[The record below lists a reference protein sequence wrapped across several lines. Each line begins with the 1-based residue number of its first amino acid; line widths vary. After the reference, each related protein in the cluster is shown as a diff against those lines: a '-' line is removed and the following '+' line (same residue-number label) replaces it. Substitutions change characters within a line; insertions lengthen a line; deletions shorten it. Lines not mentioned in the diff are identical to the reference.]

1 MPFQVVFSTRQA
13 PMSNITGVDLP
24 TEKVNFCQIYVTLE
38 AKVFGTLAGH
48 TFEWEQISGSAV
60 QWVYDRNAL
69 STTYTQTLR
78 DDKVFLFWID
88 KGTLF
93 ERSFRVSV
101 YGSPTDK
108 VYMNFETG
116 MSENFR
122 YQSSQEISN
131 FVFYPRLASTSQGIA
146 NNTRWDLYWM
156 PPANLNYSSVSLEE
170 NSNGS
175 FFTKTVID
183 NTSTPIVTNINT
195 DSSYRALV
203 TYNPI
208 PSHSVTTYSRTAKI
222 QIPQNYV
229 AADELFQLGSASSS
243 PGVEFAQQTR
253 LITLITQQP
262 QEINQMDSGVPVNTE
277 FSATSVS
284 RSLKVYNEVPDES
297 LVMDYTISSNTEFS
311 YKITTR
317 ELSTIGG

>member
-1 MPFQVVFSTRQA
+1 MPFQVVFSARQA

-38 AKVFGTLAGH
+38 AKVFGTLDGH

-122 YQSSQEISN
+122 YQPSQEISN
-131 FVFYPRLASTSQGIA
+131 FVFYPSLAPVSQVVA
-146 NNTRWDLYWM
+146 NNTGWDLYWV
-156 PPANLNYSSVSLEE
+156 PPINLNYSSVSIEE
-170 NSNGS
+170 NASGS

-183 NTSTPIVTNINT
+183 NTSTPKVTNINT

-208 PSHSVTTYSRTAKI
+208 PTNTVTTYSRTAKI

-243 PGVEFAQQTR
+243 PSVEFTQQTR
-253 LITLITQQP
+253 LMTLITQQP
-262 QEINQMDSGVPVNTE
+262 QEINQMDSGVSVNTE
-277 FSATSVS
+277 FLASYVS
-284 RSLKVYNEVPDES
+284 RSLKTYNAAPDES
-297 LVMDYTISSNTEFS
+297 LVMDYTIPSNTEFS

-317 ELSTIGG
+317 ELLTIGG

>member
-1 MPFQVVFSTRQA
+1 MPFQVVFSARQA
-13 PMSNITGVDLP
+13 PMSNITGVDIP

-38 AKVFGTLAGH
+38 AKVFGTLDGH

-243 PGVEFAQQTR
+243 PSVEFTQQTR
-253 LITLITQQP
+253 LMTLITQQP

-277 FSATSVS
+277 FLASYVS
-284 RSLKVYNEVPDES
+284 RSLKTYNAAPDES
-297 LVMDYTISSNTEFS
+297 LVMDYTIPSKTEFS